1 MGIFSKSGSRG
12 HIDIDWNPLP
22 LPKNTEDFRSR
33 VTLESAMFER
43 EPNRKYDYSSFL
55 YLDNLPECKGITIE
69 KLIAC
74 GPSTLYFTDK
84 SQPATAFLTDKR
96 LVHLGIH
103 KGMYA
108 AVGSFHANLLGV
120 RQDKPYEVTAN
131 WKDSKCPVLG
141 FGPRFSTDGVQNRFA
156 REWWYSFAK
165 IAEDKFI

>member
-69 KLIAC
+69 INCLWSKHTLLYRQI
-74 GPSTLYFTDK
+74 STCNCILD
-84 SQPATAFLTDKR
+84 
-96 LVHLGIH
+96 
-103 KGMYA
+103 
-108 AVGSFHANLLGV
+108 
-120 RQDKPYEVTAN
+120 
-131 WKDSKCPVLG
+131 
-141 FGPRFSTDGVQNRFA
+141 
-156 REWWYSFAK
+156 
-165 IAEDKFI
+165 